1 MTRLPSTNIVL
12 GSANFVCLENC
23 AICQNIFF
31 AGSDHV
37 SWPQTKREGEMTAIT
52 ELASNVGN
60 VDRRAALAFW
70 AVAASVV
77 GLPNAHAQAAGGALK
92 TYNPSTVAAPL
103 GAYSHA
109 VEVPPNARWLYI
121 AGQIGNAPDG
131 SMAADVEGQAEQ
143 CWKNIEAILAAAGMG
158 VENLVK
164 CTHYLTHAEDAAMYS
179 KVRTRHLG
187 DARPASIFVVVTAL
201 ARPGILLEVE
211 AVAAKA

>member
-1 MTRLPSTNIVL
+1 
-12 GSANFVCLENC
+12 
-23 AICQNIFF
+23 
-31 AGSDHV
+31 
-37 SWPQTKREGEMTAIT
+37 MTAIT

-60 VDRRAALAFW
+60 VDRRAALAFG

-164 CTHYLTHAEDAAMYS
+164 CTHYLTHAEDAATYS

>member
-1 MTRLPSTNIVL
+1 MTSRL
-12 GSANFVCLENC
+12 
-23 AICQNIFF
+23 
-31 AGSDHV
+31 V
-37 SWPQTKREGEMTAIT
+37 SK
-52 ELASNVGN
+52 VGD
-60 VDRRAALAFW
+60 VDRRAALAFG

-77 GLPNAHAQAAGGALK
+77 GISDARAQGAGGTIK
-92 TYNPSTVAAPL
+92 TYNPPTVAAPL

-131 SMAADVEGQAEQ
+131 SMAPDVEGQAEQ

-158 VENLVK
+158 VEDLVK
-164 CTHYLTHAEDAAMYS
+164 CTHYLTRAEDTAAYG

-187 DARPASIFVVVTAL
+187 NARPASIFVVVMAL